1 MADILILTA
10 SFGMGHKSVANALKE
25 QIEAEYKHVKV
36 SIGDILEIVNPK
48 VKKIS
53 SKIYSELTESYP
65 SIYNK
70 LYDVKAKNKNNIIDN
85 MLSSLYYKRFYEYI
99 KIENPK
105 VIISTFPLC
114 SCIVAKVKEE
124 YEDDVILITVITDVV
139 DSWEWI
145 YEGTNKYLVPTEEI
159 KNRLIAK
166 EVNEDI
172 ILVTGIP
179 VKKEFLD
186 KNINFSTDQKN
197 TILIV
202 LSGID
207 SVSKELLKKLDE
219 YTEYKI
225 KIIAGRNEKL
235 YRKLSDMAYS
245 NLEIY
250 GFVNNLNE
258 MMDEA
263 VYIVT
268 KPGGVTVFE
277 AINKEVPLIVL
288 NSNIG
293 QEIGNIEFIKK
304 NKIGIVINNLDT
316 LPYILDYNINNPGT
330 PDKYVKSIKRIKKT
344 LNYSGLSIDSLFHG
358 LSCFIIPFYPIFFK
372 VHPNQSG
379 IILPRLLQIHNVLW
393 LHLPYY
399 QLLPLM

>member
-10 SFGMGHKSVANALKE
+10 SFGMGHKSVSNALKE

-36 SIGDILEIVNPK
+36 SIADILEIVNPK
-48 VKKIS
+48 VKKFS

-85 MLSSLYYKRFYEYI
+85 MLSSLYYKRFYEYME
-99 KIENPK
+99 IEKPK

-124 YEDDVILITVITDVV
+124 YNDDVNLITVITDVV

-145 YEGTNKYLVPTEEI
+145 YEGTNKYLVPTDDI
-159 KNRLIAK
+159 KDRLIAK
-166 EVNEDI
+166 GVNEEN

-186 KNINFSTDQKN
+186 KKICFSTDKKN

-207 SVSKELLKKLDE
+207 SVSKKLLKKLDE

-225 KIIAGRNEKL
+225 KIVAGRNEKL
-235 YRKLSDMAYS
+235 YGKLSDMEYS

-250 GFVNNLNE
+250 GYVNNLDE
-258 MMDEA
+258 MMDES
-263 VYIVT
+263 VFIVT

-288 NSNIG
+288 NSIIG
-293 QEIGNIEFIKK
+293 QEIGNIDFIKK
-304 NKIGIVINNLDT
+304 NKIGIVINDLDD
-316 LPYILDYNINNPGT
+316 LPYILDYNINNPDT
-330 PDKYVKSIKRIKKT
+330 SDKYVKNIKRIKKT
-344 LNYSGLSIDSLFHG
+344 LNYSGLSIDSLFDG
-358 LSCFIIPFYPIFFK
+358 VI
-372 VHPNQSG
+372 
-379 IILPRLLQIHNVLW
+379 
-393 LHLPYY
+393 
-399 QLLPLM
+399 

>member
-10 SFGMGHKSVANALKE
+10 SFGMGHKSVSNALKE

-36 SIGDILEIVNPK
+36 SIEDVLEIVNPK
-48 VKKIS
+48 VKKFS

-85 MLSSLYYKRFYEYI
+85 VLSSLYYKRFYEYME
-99 KIENPK
+99 IEKPK

-124 YEDDVILITVITDVV
+124 YNDDVNLITVITDVV

-159 KNRLIAK
+159 KDRLIAK
-166 EVNEDI
+166 GVNEEN

-186 KNINFSTDQKN
+186 KKICFSTDKKN
-197 TILIV
+197 TILVV

-207 SVSKELLKKLDE
+207 SVSKKLLKKLDE

-225 KIIAGRNEKL
+225 KIVTGRNEKL
-235 YRKLSDMAYS
+235 YGKLSDMEYS

-250 GFVNNLNE
+250 GYVNNLDE
-258 MMDEA
+258 MMDES
-263 VYIVT
+263 VFIVT

-288 NSNIG
+288 NSIIG

-304 NKIGIVINNLDT
+304 NKIGIVINDLDD
-316 LPYILDYNINNPGT
+316 LLYILDYNINNPDT
-330 PDKYVKSIKRIKKT
+330 SDKYVKNIKRIKKT
-344 LNYSGLSIDSLFHG
+344 LNYSGLSIDSLFDG
-358 LSCFIIPFYPIFFK
+358 VI
-372 VHPNQSG
+372 
-379 IILPRLLQIHNVLW
+379 
-393 LHLPYY
+393 
-399 QLLPLM
+399 

>member
-1 MADILILTA
+1 
-10 SFGMGHKSVANALKE
+10 
-25 QIEAEYKHVKV
+25 
-36 SIGDILEIVNPK
+36 
-48 VKKIS
+48 
-53 SKIYSELTESYP
+53 
-65 SIYNK
+65 
-70 LYDVKAKNKNNIIDN
+70 
-85 MLSSLYYKRFYEYI
+85 
-99 KIENPK
+99 
-105 VIISTFPLC
+105 
-114 SCIVAKVKEE
+114 
-124 YEDDVILITVITDVV
+124 
-139 DSWEWI
+139 
-145 YEGTNKYLVPTEEI
+145 LVPTEEI

-358 LSCFIIPFYPIFFK
+358 VI
-372 VHPNQSG
+372 
-379 IILPRLLQIHNVLW
+379 
-393 LHLPYY
+393 
-399 QLLPLM
+399 

>member
-207 SVSKELLKKLDE
+207 SFSKELLKKLDE

-358 LSCFIIPFYPIFFK
+358 VI
-372 VHPNQSG
+372 
-379 IILPRLLQIHNVLW
+379 
-393 LHLPYY
+393 
-399 QLLPLM
+399 

>member
-277 AINKEVPLIVL
+277 AINKEVPLIV
-288 NSNIG
+288 
-293 QEIGNIEFIKK
+293 Q
-304 NKIGIVINNLDT
+304 
-316 LPYILDYNINNPGT
+316 NPVVCRKGT
-330 PDKYVKSIKRIKKT
+330 
-344 LNYSGLSIDSLFHG
+344 F
-358 LSCFIIPFYPIFFK
+358 
-372 VHPNQSG
+372 
-379 IILPRLLQIHNVLW
+379 
-393 LHLPYY
+393 
-399 QLLPLM
+399 

>member
-10 SFGMGHKSVANALKE
+10 SFGMGHKSVSNALKE

-36 SIGDILEIVNPK
+36 NIADVLEIVNPK
-48 VKKIS
+48 IKKVS

-85 MLSSLYYKRFYEYI
+85 MLSSLYYKRFYEYMETE
-99 KIENPK
+99 KPK

-124 YEDDVILITVITDVV
+124 YNDDVILITVITDVV

-159 KNRLIAK
+159 KYRLIAK
-166 EVNEDI
+166 GVNEDI

-179 VKKEFLD
+179 VKREFLD
-186 KNINFSTDQKN
+186 KNIHFSADNKDTV
-197 TILIV
+197 LIV

-207 SVSKELLKKLDE
+207 SVSKELLKRLDE

-277 AINKEVPLIVL
+277 AI
-288 NSNIG
+288 
-293 QEIGNIEFIKK
+293 
-304 NKIGIVINNLDT
+304 
-316 LPYILDYNINNPGT
+316 
-330 PDKYVKSIKRIKKT
+330 
-344 LNYSGLSIDSLFHG
+344 
-358 LSCFIIPFYPIFFK
+358 
-372 VHPNQSG
+372 
-379 IILPRLLQIHNVLW
+379 
-393 LHLPYY
+393 
-399 QLLPLM
+399 

>member
-1 MADILILTA
+1 MADIMILTA
-10 SFGMGHKSVANALKE
+10 SFGMGHKSVSNALKE

-36 SIGDILEIVNPK
+36 NIADVLEIVNPK
-48 VKKIS
+48 IKKVS

-85 MLSSLYYKRFYEYI
+85 MLSSLYYKRFYEYMETE
-99 KIENPK
+99 KPK

-124 YEDDVILITVITDVV
+124 YGDDVILITVITDVV

-225 KIIAGRNEKL
+225 KIVAGRNEKL

-358 LSCFIIPFYPIFFK
+358 VI
-372 VHPNQSG
+372 
-379 IILPRLLQIHNVLW
+379 
-393 LHLPYY
+393 
-399 QLLPLM
+399 

>member
-36 SIGDILEIVNPK
+36 SIEDILEIVNPK

-358 LSCFIIPFYPIFFK
+358 VI
-372 VHPNQSG
+372 
-379 IILPRLLQIHNVLW
+379 
-393 LHLPYY
+393 
-399 QLLPLM
+399 

>member
-10 SFGMGHKSVANALKE
+10 SFGMGHKSVSNALKE

-36 SIGDILEIVNPK
+36 SIEDVLEIVNPK
-48 VKKIS
+48 VKKFS

-85 MLSSLYYKRFYEYI
+85 VLSSLYYKRFYEYME
-99 KIENPK
+99 IEKPK

-124 YEDDVILITVITDVV
+124 YNDDVNLITVITDVV

-145 YEGTNKYLVPTEEI
+145 YEGTNKYLVPTDEI
-159 KNRLIAK
+159 KDRLIAK
-166 EVNEDI
+166 GVNEEN

-186 KNINFSTDQKN
+186 KKICFSTDKKN
-197 TILIV
+197 TILVV

-207 SVSKELLKKLDE
+207 SVSKKLLKKLDE

-225 KIIAGRNEKL
+225 KIVTGRNEKL
-235 YRKLSDMAYS
+235 YGKLSDMEYS

-250 GFVNNLNE
+250 GYVNNLDE
-258 MMDEA
+258 MMDES
-263 VYIVT
+263 VFIVT

-288 NSNIG
+288 NSIIG

-304 NKIGIVINNLDT
+304 NKIGIVVNDLDD
-316 LPYILDYNINNPGT
+316 LLYILDYNINNPDT
-330 PDKYVKSIKRIKKT
+330 SDKYVKNIKRIKKT
-344 LNYSGLSIDSLFHG
+344 LNYSGLSIDSLFDG
-358 LSCFIIPFYPIFFK
+358 VI
-372 VHPNQSG
+372 
-379 IILPRLLQIHNVLW
+379 
-393 LHLPYY
+393 
-399 QLLPLM
+399 

>member
-330 PDKYVKSIKRIKKT
+330 PDKYVKSIKRILRGKLFLFLT
-344 LNYSGLSIDSLFHG
+344 TGISLTT
-358 LSCFIIPFYPIFFK
+358 P
-372 VHPNQSG
+372 
-379 IILPRLLQIHNVLW
+379 
-393 LHLPYY
+393 
-399 QLLPLM
+399 

>member
-10 SFGMGHKSVANALKE
+10 SFGMGHKSVSNALKE

-36 SIGDILEIVNPK
+36 SIEDVLEIVNPK
-48 VKKIS
+48 VKKFS

-85 MLSSLYYKRFYEYI
+85 VLSSLYYKRFYEYME
-99 KIENPK
+99 IEKPK

-124 YEDDVILITVITDVV
+124 YNDDVNLITVITDVV

-145 YEGTNKYLVPTEEI
+145 YEGTNKYLVPTDEI
-159 KNRLIAK
+159 KDRLIAK
-166 EVNEDI
+166 GVNEEN

-186 KNINFSTDQKN
+186 KKICFSTDKKN
-197 TILIV
+197 TILVV

-207 SVSKELLKKLDE
+207 SVSKKLLKKLDE

-225 KIIAGRNEKL
+225 KIVTGRNEKL
-235 YRKLSDMAYS
+235 YGKLSDMEYS

-250 GFVNNLNE
+250 GYVNNLDE
-258 MMDEA
+258 MMDES
-263 VYIVT
+263 VFIVT

-288 NSNIG
+288 NSIIG

-304 NKIGIVINNLDT
+304 NKIGIVINDLDD
-316 LPYILDYNINNPGT
+316 LPYILDYNINNPDT
-330 PDKYVKSIKRIKKT
+330 SDKYVKNIKRIKKT
-344 LNYSGLSIDSLFHG
+344 LNYSGLSIDSLFDG
-358 LSCFIIPFYPIFFK
+358 VI
-372 VHPNQSG
+372 
-379 IILPRLLQIHNVLW
+379 
-393 LHLPYY
+393 
-399 QLLPLM
+399 

>member
-1 MADILILTA
+1 M
-10 SFGMGHKSVANALKE
+10 
-25 QIEAEYKHVKV
+25 
-36 SIGDILEIVNPK
+36 
-48 VKKIS
+48 
-53 SKIYSELTESYP
+53 
-65 SIYNK
+65 
-70 LYDVKAKNKNNIIDN
+70 
-85 MLSSLYYKRFYEYI
+85 
-99 KIENPK
+99 
-105 VIISTFPLC
+105 C

-358 LSCFIIPFYPIFFK
+358 VI
-372 VHPNQSG
+372 
-379 IILPRLLQIHNVLW
+379 
-393 LHLPYY
+393 
-399 QLLPLM
+399 